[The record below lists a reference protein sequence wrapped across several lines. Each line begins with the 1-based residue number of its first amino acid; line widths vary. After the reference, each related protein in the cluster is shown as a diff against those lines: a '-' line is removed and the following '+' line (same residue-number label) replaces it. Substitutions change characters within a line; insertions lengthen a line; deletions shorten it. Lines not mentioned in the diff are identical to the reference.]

1 MLCYGFENIRVMSY
15 ASWRNMSAL
24 VLVTA
29 YFAAAW
35 LGRGVRKD
43 VLVAHIER
51 MHQRFNDVPEFFLYA
66 LADGIR
72 RAFSRYGSWKS
83 RSATKPKLPDDGQ
96 PDLPGWDELA
106 FLGTG

>member
-1 MLCYGFENIRVMSY
+1 MSY
-15 ASWRNMSAL
+15 ASWRNLSAL

-29 YFAAAW
+29 YFTAAW

-72 RAFSRYGSWKS
+72 RAFSRYGTWKT
-83 RSATKPKLPDDGQ
+83 RAATRPKKPADNQ

-106 FLGTG
+106 FLGAG